1 MESLLSTLLPRLVS
15 EVVSSVEW
23 AQRNGI
29 EDDYSL
35 STELDSFA
43 AEAARSRRT
52 FGENTG
58 DWTKTKVIISDR
70 QKTNTFREVSINTVT
85 HSEKHLYHMVY
96 GETTSHVTA
105 KGWGKTN
112 SCLTFEE
119 KWQMDVGEKAG
130 RGKNPCFPNTRSLST
145 SAICL
150 LLN

>member
-1 MESLLSTLLPRLVS
+1 MK
-15 EVVSSVEW
+15 W

-35 STELDSFA
+35 STELGSFA

-52 FGENTG
+52 FGEDTG
-58 DWTKTKVIISDR
+58 DWTKTKVIISDKK
-70 QKTNTFREVSINTVT
+70 KTNTFREVTINTVT
-85 HSEKHLYHMVY
+85 YREKDLYHMVY

-119 KWQMDVGEKAG
+119 ESQMDDGEKAG
-130 RGKNPCFPNTRSLST
+130 RGKNRYFPNTRSLST

-150 LLN
+150 LLNKRGV